1 MQIKETFNIYVHIVF
16 LYLLP
21 FFYSLIFI
29 IFSRII
35 WENKLFVL
43 LVYIY
48 IFFIFYTAE
57 ETNVKSKIRRSLKR
71 SDVILL
77 LSVIPDYKAKHECGK
92 NSNATINLLSP
103 IYIYIYIE
111 QSLTFAKTFN
121 NVHLNVKKI

>member
-1 MQIKETFNIYVHIVF
+1 MQIKETFNIYVHIAF

-48 IFFIFYTAE
+48 IYIFY
-57 ETNVKSKIRRSLKR
+57 
-71 SDVILL
+71 LL
-77 LSVIPDYKAKHECGK
+77 YG
-92 NSNATINLLSP
+92 
-103 IYIYIYIE
+103 
-111 QSLTFAKTFN
+111 
-121 NVHLNVKKI
+121 

>member
-1 MQIKETFNIYVHIVF
+1 MQIKEMFNIYVHIVF

-48 IFFIFYTAE
+48 IFY
-57 ETNVKSKIRRSLKR
+57 
-71 SDVILL
+71 LL
-77 LSVIPDYKAKHECGK
+77 YS
-92 NSNATINLLSP
+92 
-103 IYIYIYIE
+103 
-111 QSLTFAKTFN
+111 
-121 NVHLNVKKI
+121 

>member
-48 IFFIFYTAE
+48 IYIFY
-57 ETNVKSKIRRSLKR
+57 
-71 SDVILL
+71 LL
-77 LSVIPDYKAKHECGK
+77 YS
-92 NSNATINLLSP
+92 
-103 IYIYIYIE
+103 
-111 QSLTFAKTFN
+111 
-121 NVHLNVKKI
+121 

>member
-1 MQIKETFNIYVHIVF
+1 MQIKETFNIYVHIAF

-29 IFSRII
+29 IFFRII

-57 ETNVKSKIRRSLKR
+57 ETNVKSKIRRLLKR

-103 IYIYIYIE
+103 PIYIYIYI
-111 QSLTFAKTFN
+111 LN
-121 NVHLNVKKI
+121 NF

>member
-48 IFFIFYTAE
+48 IYFLSFI
-57 ETNVKSKIRRSLKR
+57 RLKR
-71 SDVILL
+71 QT
-77 LSVIPDYKAKHECGK
+77 LSRKYEGR
-92 NSNATINLLSP
+92 
-103 IYIYIYIE
+103 
-111 QSLTFAKTFN
+111 
-121 NVHLNVKKI
+121 